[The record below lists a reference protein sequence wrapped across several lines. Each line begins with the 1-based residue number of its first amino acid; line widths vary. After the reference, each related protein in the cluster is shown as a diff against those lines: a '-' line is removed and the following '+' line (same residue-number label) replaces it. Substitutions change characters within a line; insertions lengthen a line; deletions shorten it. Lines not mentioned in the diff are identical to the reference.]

1 MKFYFKL
8 IRWPNLLI
16 IVLTMLLTRY
26 GIMYSFL
33 KIHKFEFILSDI
45 NFAILVLSTVLIAAG
60 GYVINDY
67 FDRRIDM
74 TNKPSKVLVGTH
86 IERRKAMSLH
96 NVFTALGLAL
106 GFYLSYSVNQE
117 SFAFVFIII
126 SGALWFYSTLY
137 KRQLLIG
144 NILIAFLTAV
154 VPLLVVLYDVPLILQ
169 HYHFVFVEHLD
180 LYKEIKYMM
189 YAVIVF
195 SGFAFLTTFVR
206 EIIKDIQ
213 DLEGDAECNRNTLP
227 IAWGIPVA
235 KVFIIVFL
243 LITIFVLSL
252 IYYVFLQND
261 MTSLIY
267 LIVALIAPIL
277 SLIYMIIRSKD
288 SKDYKFCSQFLK
300 VIMILGLLYVI
311 PFYLFVT
318 SSV

>member
-16 IVLTMLLTRY
+16 IIFTMLLTRY

-33 KIHKFEFILSDI
+33 KIHKFQFILSDF
-45 NFAILVLSTVLIAAG
+45 NFGLLILSTVLIAAG

-74 TNKPSKVLVGTH
+74 TNKPNKVLVGTH
-86 IERRKAMSLH
+86 IDRRKVMSLH
-96 NVFTALGLAL
+96 NVLTALGLAL
-106 GFYLSYSVNQE
+106 GFYLSYIVDQE

-126 SGALWFYSTLY
+126 SGSLWFYSTLY

-144 NILIAFLTAV
+144 NFLIAFLTAV

-189 YAVIVF
+189 YAVVIF
-195 SGFAFLTTFVR
+195 SGFAFMTTFVR

-213 DLEGDAECNRNTLP
+213 DMEGDIECNRNTLP
-227 IAWGIPVA
+227 IAWGISIA
-235 KVFIIVFL
+235 KVFIVVFL
-243 LITIFVLSL
+243 LITIVALLL
-252 IYYVFLQND
+252 IYYIFLQGD
-261 MTSLIY
+261 TISLIY
-267 LIVALIAPIL
+267 LLVALITPIL
-277 SLIYMIIRSKD
+277 SLIYFVIRSTEV
-288 SKDYKFCSQFLK
+288 KDYNFSSQFLK
-300 VIMILGLLYVI
+300 IIMILGLLYVL
-311 PFYLFVT
+311 PFYFFIT
-318 SSV
+318 SGV